1 VPPTKPIFRFETFWP
16 KMHGFHDCVQQAW
29 NRSVPANQNPQGP
42 LHIKLT
48 RTAKTLK
55 QWVRGIIQQKILAIA
70 TCREVIRQLEKV
82 QEFRVWLAA
91 EHNLI
96 KLLKSRILGLAA
108 VDRSRA
114 RQKSR
119 LTWMRLGDANTFFP
133 YDVQC

>member
-1 VPPTKPIFRFETFWP
+1 
-16 KMHGFHDCVQQAW
+16 MHGFHDCVQQAW
-29 NRSVPANQNPQGP
+29 NRSVPANQNPQGS